1 MKTTAT
7 EIKNH
12 FGEYLEGALLEPV
25 VIEKTGRSIAVM
37 LSMKEYER
45 LMALDDAYWAKK
57 ALEAEKAGY
66 IGRKESSKFLRS
78 IDLRTTNKIT

>member
-12 FGEYLEGALLEPV
+12 FSEYLEGSLSEPV
-25 VIEKTGRSIAVM
+25 IIERSGRSIAVM

-45 LMALDDAYWAKK
+45 LMATDDAYWAKK
-57 ALEAEKAGY
+57 ALKAEKAGY
-66 IGRKESSKFLRS
+66 IGQKDSEYNL
-78 IDLRTTNKIT
+78 

>member
-1 MKTTAT
+1 MTTATAT

-12 FGEYLEGALLEPV
+12 FGEYLEGALSEPV

-45 LMALDDAYWAKK
+45 LMALDDAHWAEK
-57 ALEAEKAGY
+57 ALKAEKAGY
-66 IGRKESSKFLRS
+66 MGQTESSKLLRS
-78 IDLRTTNKIT
+78 K